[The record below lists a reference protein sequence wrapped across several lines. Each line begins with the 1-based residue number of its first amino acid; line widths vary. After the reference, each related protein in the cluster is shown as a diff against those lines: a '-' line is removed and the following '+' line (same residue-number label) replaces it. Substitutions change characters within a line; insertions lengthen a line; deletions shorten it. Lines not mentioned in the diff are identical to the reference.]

1 MTIDPSTGL
10 ITWTPASGQIGDN
23 DVTVEVSD
31 GCSSDT
37 QEFVVTVL
45 PGFESFALSTDSIE
59 VCPGGSDTFDITAT
73 YSDGPR
79 ALNLGSAGV
88 SYSVSGGVSVSDEAT
103 NEITATADG
112 TIEVC
117 YEDLG
122 PCGTA
127 EVCKT
132 INVTVLP
139 GFESFTLSTDSLVL
153 CVGLPATFDIT
164 ATYSDGPRTLYLNS
178 PGVTYTVSGDIT
190 VNDESSNEIVGNSVG
205 SGSIEVCYEDLGPCG
220 TAQVCATTINIT
232 VDEDEFFI
240 VSNKD
245 DYIGL
250 DIATLVP
257 GEPGETHDVE
267 VSHNANHI
275 YFGLSFC
282 SDPDVLIE
290 YRFDRTHCGG
300 SQTEWTEILPG
311 GQSADILLCN
321 DDDTILD
328 IRIDGGPAYY
338 TIAIWRPA
346 N

>member
-1 MTIDPSTGL
+1 LVVTDGNGCTDSDTADVL
-10 ITWTPASGQIGDN
+10 ITGVAGPTADADGDYSDNACFGSTVSVTLDGSGSTPGGTAIVSYEWYEGTTPLGTG
-23 DVTVEVSD
+23 VTLPYDFAPGSYTVTLTITD
-31 GCSSDT
+31 GNGCSDSNDAD
-37 QEFVVTVL
+37 VNINAL
-45 PGFESFALSTDSIE
+45 PA
-59 VCPGGSDTFDITAT
+59 
-73 YSDGPR
+73 
-79 ALNLGSAGV
+79 
-88 SYSVSGGVSVSDEAT
+88 
-103 NEITATADG
+103 
-112 TIEVC
+112 
-117 YEDLG
+117 
-122 PCGTA
+122 
-127 EVCKT
+127 
-132 INVTVLP
+132 
-139 GFESFTLSTDSLVL
+139 FESFTLSTDSLVL

-164 ATYSDGPRTLYLNS
+164 ATYSDGPRTLYLDS
-178 PGVTYTVSGDIT
+178 PGVTHTVTGDISVSNAST
-190 VNDESSNEIVGNSVG
+190 NEITGNSVG
-205 SGSIEVCYEDLGPCG
+205 SGSIEVCYEDSGPCG

-245 DYIGL
+245 DYIGF

-257 GEPGETHDVE
+257 GEPGETHDVW
-267 VSHNANHI
+267 VSHNANHV

-328 IRIDGGPAYY
+328 IRIDGGPSYY